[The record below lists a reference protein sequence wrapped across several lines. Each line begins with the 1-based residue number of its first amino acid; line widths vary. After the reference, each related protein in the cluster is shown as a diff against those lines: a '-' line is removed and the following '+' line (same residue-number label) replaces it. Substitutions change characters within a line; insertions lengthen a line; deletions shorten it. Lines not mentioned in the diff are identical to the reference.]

1 MKAPKIPGNTEL
13 EGLRERIRGL
23 AIEKSMRDQFNQSE
37 EMYRR
42 VMDASQDCIKVTD
55 LTGNF
60 MLMSENGLRITEI
73 DNFMPF
79 IGQPWASLWP
89 PEAASI
95 VNQAVATAAA
105 GDVARF
111 TGFCPTAKGT
121 PKWWNMTVSPVF
133 NAEHRPEFLLVI
145 SRDISE
151 QVAADAAAKTL
162 MDVLNTRV
170 GEAEGALG
178 EAQSQLYLETAA
190 RLVAEDALRQSQK
203 LEILGQLAAGIAH
216 DFNNLLTAIVG
227 ALDLVEA
234 RAAAE
239 SPLLPPVRMA
249 SRAAD
254 QATTLVRRLM
264 AFTRKD
270 TNDVVRLDL
279 CIAVRELDQLLRHTL
294 GVRHPLNIETAS
306 VPCPVLVNR
315 SQFDVALLNLA
326 VNARDAIPMNGTI
339 TIRVEQVQLGV
350 QELAEQRTYLPG
362 AYTLVSVTD
371 TGVGMTP
378 QTVER
383 IFEPFFTTKEAG
395 KGTGLGLAQ
404 VYGFVSASAGFI
416 RVESAIG
423 VSTTF
428 RIYLPAALNSKVAAD
443 KA

>member
-1 MKAPKIPGNTEL
+1 MKAPEIPGNSEI
-13 EGLRERIRGL
+13 EGLRERSREL
-23 AIEKSMRDQFNQSE
+23 EIEKSMRDQFNQSE

-42 VMDASQDCIKVTD
+42 IMESSQDCIKVTD
-55 LTGNF
+55 LTGNL

-73 DNFMPF
+73 DNLMPV
-79 IGQPWASLWP
+79 IGQPWARLWP

-105 GDVARF
+105 GDIARF

-121 PKWWNMTVSPVF
+121 PKWWNVTVSPVF
-133 NAEHRPEFLLVI
+133 DAEHHPEFLLVI

-151 QVAADAAAKTL
+151 RVAGDAATKTL

-170 GEAEGALG
+170 GEAEGALEKLQG
-178 EAQSQLYLETAA
+178 QLSLETAA
-190 RLVAEDALRQSQK
+190 RLVAEGAVRQSQK

-216 DFNNLLTAIVG
+216 DFNNVLTAIVG

-234 RAAAE
+234 RVAAE

-254 QATTLVRRLM
+254 QATTLVKRLM

-270 TNDVVRLDL
+270 TDDLVKLDL

-306 VPCPVLVNR
+306 GPCPVLVNPT
-315 SQFDVALLNLA
+315 QFDVALLNLA
-326 VNARDAIPMNGTI
+326 VNARDAMPVDGTI
-339 TIRVEQVQLGV
+339 TIRVEQVQLGAPEV
-350 QELAEQRTYLPG
+350 EEQPARSPG
-362 AYTLVSVTD
+362 AYTLVSVND

-378 QTVER
+378 ETVKR
-383 IFEPFFTTKEAG
+383 IFEPFFTTKEMG

-404 VYGFVSASAGFI
+404 VYGFVSAAGGFI

-423 VSTTF
+423 LGTTF
-428 RIYLPAALNSKVAAD
+428 RIYLPGCA
-443 KA
+443 